1 MKVTI
6 IQSRDHIL
14 NTYAEKISDYAEQHF
29 KREDIN
35 VITNARVQEVTPEVV
50 KISVKDG
57 LGNIVPAE
65 VPASVVL
72 WSTGIGE
79 LFVV

>member
-29 KREDIN
+29 KREAIN
-35 VITNARVQEVTPEVV
+35 VITNARVQEVTPDSV

-79 LFVV
+79 LSVL